1 MIRHLVANVFT
12 LLIVGLIGLAVVIAA
27 GQRSFFAEGPLTEAI
42 CVRVAPGASLRAVS
56 RDLVEQGAI
65 SSETVFRIGAQY
77 TERAGNLR
85 FGSYL
90 IQEGASMDQIM
101 EQLTRGGASTCGTE
115 IQHRIGV
122 TRIETLVRE
131 LDPATQRFETVVQF
145 ASDEEPP
152 EEYARFAAMPDIQHR
167 ITVAEGA
174 TSWQVW
180 EGLRL
185 AEFLSGD
192 PGDVPREGWLAPDS
206 YAVTRGA
213 DRQDLLALMEARQT
227 RILTELWETRAPNL
241 PYDTPEEALIMASIV
256 ERETSKPEE
265 RRKVAS
271 VFVNRLRIPMRLQT
285 DPTVIYGITQ
295 GRGHLGRGLRRS
307 ELDTL
312 TPWNT
317 YRIDG
322 LPPTPIANPG
332 RASIAAALDPDDT
345 PYIFFVANGTG
356 GHTFTTNLQD
366 HNRAVARW
374 REIEADMRARAA
386 AAAAEAEAEAAQSD

>member
-12 LLIVGLIGLAVVIAA
+12 LLIVGLIGLAIVISA
-27 GQRSFFAEGPLTEAI
+27 GKRSYFSEGPLAEAI
-42 CVRVAPGASLRAVS
+42 CFRVAPGSSLRAVS
-56 RDLVEQGAI
+56 NGLAQEGAI
-65 SSETVFRIGAQY
+65 VSEQVFRIGAQY

-90 IQEGASMDQIM
+90 IPEGASMDQIM
-101 EQLTRGGASTCGTE
+101 DLLTRGGASTCGSE
-115 IQHRIGV
+115 IQYRIGV

-131 LDPATQRFETVVQF
+131 LDPATQSFQTIVQF

-152 EEYARFAAMPDIQHR
+152 EDYARFADQSDMQYR

-174 TSWQVW
+174 TSWQIW

-185 AEFLSGD
+185 AEFLSGE

-206 YAVTRGA
+206 YAVQRGA
-213 DRQDLLALMEARQT
+213 DRQAILAEMESRQT
-227 RILTELWETRAPNL
+227 RILTELWEGRVNDL
-241 PYDTPEEALIMASIV
+241 PYESPEEALIMASIV
-256 ERETSKPEE
+256 EKETGQADE
-265 RRKVAS
+265 RRQVAS

-295 GRGHLGRGLRRS
+295 GQGTLGRGLRRS
-307 ELDTL
+307 ELDAT
-312 TPWNT
+312 TPFNT

-332 RASIAAALDPDDT
+332 RAAIAAALNPDDT
-345 PYIFFVANGTG
+345 PYLYFVADGTG

-374 REIEADMRARAA
+374 REIEAEIRAQ
-386 AAAAEAEAEAAQSD
+386 EAQGD

>member
-12 LLIVGLIGLAVVIAA
+12 LLIVGLIGLAIVISA
-27 GQRSFFAEGPLTEAI
+27 GKRSYFSEGPLAEAI
-42 CVRVAPGASLRAVS
+42 CFRVAPGSSLRAVS
-56 RDLVEQGAI
+56 NGLAQEGAI
-65 SSETVFRIGAQY
+65 VSEQVFRIGAQY

-90 IQEGASMDQIM
+90 IPEGASMDQIM
-101 EQLTRGGASTCGTE
+101 DLLTRGGASTCGSE
-115 IQHRIGV
+115 IQYRIGV

-131 LDPATQRFETVVQF
+131 LDPATQSFQTIVQF

-152 EEYARFAAMPDIQHR
+152 EDYARFADQPDMQYR

-174 TSWQVW
+174 TSWQIW

-185 AEFLSGD
+185 AEFLSGE

-206 YAVTRGA
+206 YAVQRGA
-213 DRQDLLALMEARQT
+213 DRQAILAEMEARQT
-227 RILTELWETRAPNL
+227 RILTELWEGRVNDL
-241 PYDTPEEALIMASIV
+241 PYESPEEALIMASIV
-256 ERETSKPEE
+256 EKETGQADE
-265 RRKVAS
+265 RRQVAS

-295 GRGHLGRGLRRS
+295 GQGTLGRGLRRS
-307 ELDTL
+307 ELDAT
-312 TPWNT
+312 TPFNT

-332 RASIAAALDPDDT
+332 RAAIAAALNPDDT
-345 PYIFFVANGTG
+345 PYLYFVADGTG

-374 REIEADMRARAA
+374 REIEAEIRAQ
-386 AAAAEAEAEAAQSD
+386 EAQGD